1 MLSMARSYNIGDLNQ
16 ALNMNSTRPLIF
28 LPCSVPVNN
37 AALAGVES
45 LQHAKAKGLA
55 RQLESHF
62 HGVTLASQILE

>member
-1 MLSMARSYNIGDLNQ
+1 MARSYNISDLNQ

-28 LPCSVPVNN
+28 LPRSVPANN

-45 LQHAKAKGLA
+45 VQHAKAEGLA

-62 HGVTLASQILE
+62 HRVPLAS

>member
-1 MLSMARSYNIGDLNQ
+1 MARSYNISDLNQ

-28 LPCSVPVNN
+28 LPSSVPANN

-55 RQLESHF
+55 RQVESHF
-62 HGVTLASQILE
+62 HRVALASQILE

>member
-1 MLSMARSYNIGDLNQ
+1 MARSYNISDLNQ

-28 LPCSVPVNN
+28 LPCSVPANN

-45 LQHAKAKGLA
+45 VQHAKAKGPA

-62 HGVTLASQILE
+62 HRATLAS